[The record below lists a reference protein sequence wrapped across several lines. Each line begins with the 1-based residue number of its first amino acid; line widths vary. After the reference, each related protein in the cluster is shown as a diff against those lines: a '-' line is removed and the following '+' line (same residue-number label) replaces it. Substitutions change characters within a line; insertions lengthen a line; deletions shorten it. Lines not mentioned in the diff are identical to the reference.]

1 MQAQILAPAATLVL
15 WSLVMLIWM
24 AATRL
29 PAIFK
34 RPGGMGAAKPGG
46 RGQDL
51 EGVLPDSIQ
60 WKSHNYTH
68 LMEQPTL
75 FYATVIII
83 ALMGANAGDVAIA
96 WGYVGLRIVHSIWQ
110 ATVNKIT
117 LRFTLFILSTICLVM
132 LAVHAF
138 ELTALH
144 MGTVQ

>member
-1 MQAQILAPAATLVL
+1 MPAIAPSPILQVL
-15 WSLVMLIWM
+15 WTFVMWAWLYI
-24 AATRL
+24 TRI
-29 PAIFK
+29 PAIQ
-34 RPGGMGAAKPGG
+34 AAGKPLPPESTAA
-46 RGQDL
+46 DL
-51 EGVLPDSIQ
+51 NALIPAHVR
-60 WKSHNYTH
+60 WKADNYNH

-144 MGTVQ
+144 MGSVQ